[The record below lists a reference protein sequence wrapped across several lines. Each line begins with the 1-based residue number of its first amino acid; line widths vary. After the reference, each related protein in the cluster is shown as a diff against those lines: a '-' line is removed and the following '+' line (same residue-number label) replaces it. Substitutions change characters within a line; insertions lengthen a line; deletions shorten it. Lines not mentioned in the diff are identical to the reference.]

1 MTVRG
6 AGAFGLGCAW
16 ACARQG
22 AKVRVIDPFGVASG
36 SSGGVVGALA
46 PHVPENWNAKKQ
58 FQLESLLMA
67 ADWWAE
73 IETKSGLSTG
83 YGRLGRVQPLADD
96 HAVEL
101 ARGREVTAAELWG
114 DKAVW
119 EVVADGGAFVP
130 KSPTGLFIRDT
141 LSARM
146 HPRKACFALAE
157 AIRQAGGEIVEEGAE
172 VGPVIHATGTAGLE
186 AMSVGLGRM
195 IGVGVKG
202 QAALL
207 DYDAGDV
214 PQVFAGG
221 VHVVP
226 HADGTVA
233 IGSTSER
240 TYDDPQSTDAQ
251 LDSVIAAARAAVPA
265 LADAPVI
272 ERWAGV
278 RPRSRSRAP
287 MLGAW
292 PGRDGQFIANGGF
305 KIGFGMA
312 PKVAEVMADLVLE
325 GRDHIPDDFRAAALF
340 P

>member
-1 MTVRG
+1 
-6 AGAFGLGCAW
+6 
-16 ACARQG
+16 
-22 AKVRVIDPFGVASG
+22 VRVIDPFGVAAG

-46 PHVPENWNAKKQ
+46 PHVPENWNSKKQ

-73 IETKSGLSTG
+73 IETKSGLCAG
-83 YGRLGRVQPLADD
+83 YGRLGRIQSLTDD
-96 HAVEL
+96 RTVEL
-101 ARGREVTAAELWG
+101 ARAREITASELWG
-114 DKAVW
+114 DKAEW
-119 EVVADGGAFVP
+119 QVVSDGGRFAPV
-130 KSPTGLFIRDT
+130 SPTGLFIHDT
-141 LSARM
+141 LSARI

-157 AIRQAGGEIVEEGAE
+157 AIRQAGGEIVQAGDE
-172 VGPVIHATGTAGLE
+172 VGPVIHATGTRGLE
-186 AMSVGLGRM
+186 EMSAGQGRM

-207 DYDAGDV
+207 EYDAGDV

-221 VHVVP
+221 VHIVP

-240 TYDDPQSTDAQ
+240 DYDDPRSTDAQ
-251 LDSVIAAARAAVPA
+251 LEEVIGLARSAVPA
-265 LADAPVI
+265 LEDAPVI

-292 PGRDGQFIANGGF
+292 PGRDGHFIANGGF

-325 GRDHIPDDFRAAALF
+325 GQDRIPDDFRAAALF